1 MVTYNLTTPL
11 RENEGDAEGK
21 KCLPRGVGH
30 KKCAKLCKNT
40 DERLSAKCKQACC
53 VAPPPSPSPSPP
65 PPNPVATCPAGTFNN
80 GEGTPASPVCE
91 SCDQLLPPCDSCAT
105 LTHTLPNPQTPPISN
120 PSPNPNQM
128 RHVRLS
134 GLHQLEA
141 AARVRRAGGLHGC
154 LPQLILPLPRQ
165 SLRLL

>member
-1 MVTYNLTTPL
+1 M
-11 RENEGDAEGK
+11 
-21 KCLPRGVGH
+21 
-30 KKCAKLCKNT
+30 
-40 DERLSAKCKQACC
+40 
-53 VAPPPSPSPSPP
+53 
-65 PPNPVATCPAGTFNN
+65 
-80 GEGTPASPVCE
+80 
-91 SCDQLLPPCDSCAT
+91 
-105 LTHTLPNPQTPPISN
+105 SN

-165 SLRLL
+165 SLRLLHLLGRGWLGALNATRQALRRLTSVLVYMLGGYGWEGQETRRPQ